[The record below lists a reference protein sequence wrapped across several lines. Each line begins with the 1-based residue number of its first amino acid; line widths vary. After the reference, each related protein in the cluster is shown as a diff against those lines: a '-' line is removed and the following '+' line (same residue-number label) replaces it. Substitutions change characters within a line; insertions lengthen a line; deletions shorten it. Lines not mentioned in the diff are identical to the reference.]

1 MGSFATQPMIFVT
14 GASRSGTTVVTRILD
29 GHSDVCGLRET
40 HFFGEFCDPRHD
52 PADKAID
59 LSRAMTALFVRQNEG
74 ILSTSR
80 RSSDPG
86 LAAVL
91 EAVGEQGAAEA
102 FAVAAAAFASR
113 AGKLV
118 PCEQT
123 PRNIYYAR
131 ELLEWYPQA
140 RFVHVLRDPRGVM
153 ASQKFRW
160 RRRSLMAD
168 PSQMSRTQQLRTW
181 INYHPYTVARLWNA
195 ATRLALQLE
204 NHPRFFL
211 LRFEDLVRDPPSYVR
226 RVCDFLQIEYEPRML
241 DIEHLNSSHVSAA
254 HSRRGL
260 DPASVEAWKGRLSRS
275 ERAIVHRRCG
285 TLMRRTGYSDEPVAM
300 PGGGGAAAG
309 LRYLLHMGGAAVVN
323 PRRSWI
329 QARALFSREARG
341 GGPQAVLQ
349 RRPANGWA
357 ANGDTG
363 HGRAGNG
370 RSAIGRVGEATAAA
384 AARASSREGEQRV
397 DVFGLPCMDVALD
410 AAARHLVSSAAAGVR
425 QRVVFVNAHCV
436 NVAVADDSM
445 RRALRGADLIYA
457 DGVGMAMAAR
467 LQGRQLKHNVN
478 GTDLFPCLCRH
489 AAHAGVPIALLGA
502 EPGVA
507 EVCAAAARREHPGLQ
522 VVWCH
527 HGYFDPRDSASVIA
541 ELNRSGAGVLLVA
554 MGVPRQERWI
564 MEHADEIEVPVV
576 MGVGGLFDFV
586 SGRVPRAPKAVRQL
600 RLEWLF
606 RLSVEPR
613 RLFGRYVLGN
623 PLFLARAL
631 RYALTGRVR
640 SVPHREAAGR

>member
-40 HFFGEFCDPRHD
+40 HFFGEFCDPRRD

-91 EAVGEQGAAEA
+91 DAVGEQGAAEA

-226 RVCDFLQIEYEPRML
+226 RVCDFLQIEYQPRML

-329 QARALFSREARG
+329 QARALLFSRE
-341 GGPQAVLQ
+341 
-349 RRPANGWA
+349 
-357 ANGDTG
+357 
-363 HGRAGNG
+363 
-370 RSAIGRVGEATAAA
+370 
-384 AARASSREGEQRV
+384 ARASSREGEQQV

-467 LQGRQLKHNVN
+467 LQGRHLKHNVN

-507 EVCAAAARREHPGLQ
+507 EVCAAAARREHPGLR

-586 SGRVPRAPKAVRQL
+586 SGRVPRAPKAVRRL